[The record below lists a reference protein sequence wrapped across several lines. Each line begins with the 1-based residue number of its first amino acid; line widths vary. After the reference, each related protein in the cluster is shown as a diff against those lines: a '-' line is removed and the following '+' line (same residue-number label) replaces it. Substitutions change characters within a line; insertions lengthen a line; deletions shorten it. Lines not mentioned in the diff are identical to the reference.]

1 MNMKRILIPT
11 DFSENAGDAL
21 SYALNIIGKG
31 KAHIHIVNVVVPEY
45 NTGTIEVPLQEFNSI
60 KYQEAKDALKALEE
74 FGHAFY
80 GEEGKA
86 RIHIS
91 TELMVGAVG
100 PSLKE
105 EAKNFKA
112 DMIIMGTQGVSH
124 SAVEKM
130 IGTISAD
137 TISNA
142 PCPVILVPHGYKF
155 KPIDNIIFATNL
167 NHSDPYELWKAT
179 ELIKPNV
186 PLIRCVYVIK
196 SEKDKENEELQRF
209 AKYMIEHSPSLKTY
223 FNIEVSDDIEKVLN
237 EYAENYDAEM
247 IVMHRSKKT
256 VLQNLFGVRHTK
268 KMLYWI
274 NVPLLIIN

>member
-1 MNMKRILIPT
+1 MKKILIPT

-21 SYALNIIGKG
+21 SYALSIIGKG

-45 NTGTIEVPLQEFNSI
+45 NTATIEVPLQEFNSV
-60 KYQEAKDALKALEE
+60 KYKEAKDALTALEN
-74 FGHAFY
+74 FGKAFY
-80 GEEGKA
+80 GEEGKS
-86 RIHIS
+86 RITIS
-91 TELMVGAVG
+91 TQLMVGAVG

-105 EAKNFKA
+105 EAKKFEA
-112 DMIIMGTQGVSH
+112 DMIVMGTQGSNH

-142 PCPVILVPHGYKF
+142 PCPVVLVPHGYKF
-155 KPIDNIIFATNL
+155 KTIDNIIFATNL

-179 ELIKPNV
+179 ELIKPFT
-186 PLIRCVYVIK
+186 PLIRCVYVAK
-196 SEKDKENEELQRF
+196 SEKDKENKELEEF
-209 AKYMIEHSPSLKTY
+209 AKYMIEHSPSIKTF
-223 FNIEVSDDIEKVLN
+223 FNVEVSSEVEKVLN
-237 EYAENYDAEM
+237 DYAETYDAEM

-274 NVPLLIIN
+274 NVPLLIMN